1 MQRSLYAIPHNQC
14 ACPSQPDGKSD
25 WLCVLGLLQYTGQ
38 PLFEAFEGLSYTTFD
53 TSCTQQW
60 SSSARGAA
68 QGPISDNTALTL
80 SCTVRNTGKRDGD
93 AVILLFHRPP
103 IATQQSQRQR
113 PIRRLIDFDR
123 VTVTAGGSAEVP
135 NFVVRVPEQLL
146 LVGEDG
152 SPLRVPGVHV
162 IEVQDGPSFNVT
174 L

>member
-1 MQRSLYAIPHNQC
+1 LTASLSFLSLSLSLSLSLWAYA
-14 ACPSQPDGKSD
+14 
-25 WLCVLGLLQYTGQ
+25 LEFLQYTGR
-38 PLFEAFEGLSYTTFD
+38 PLFKAFEGLSYTTFD
-53 TSCTQQW
+53 TSCRQQW
-60 SSSARGAA
+60 SSTARGAA
-68 QGPISDNTALTL
+68 QVSIGDNTTLTL

-103 IATQQSQRQR
+103 AATLQDSESQLRQR

-123 VTVTAGGSAEVP
+123 ATVPAGGSAEVP